1 MAQQLIQT
9 GTLANDGTG
18 DPLRT
23 SFTKVNSNFTELY
36 NAKNALATVA
46 NSGSYNDLVNKPS
59 LFSGSYTDLTDKP
72 SLFSGNYD
80 DLSDKPTLFSGS
92 YNDLTDTPSL
102 FSGSYND
109 LTDTPSIPT
118 SIGDFVD
125 VDGNLV
131 MPTATP
137 DTSKGVEGDKAGA
150 VAFDDN
156 YIYRCTVDYTDG
168 VADIWKR
175 VAWSNDTW

>member
-59 LFSGSYTDLTDKP
+59 
-72 SLFSGNYD
+72 
-80 DLSDKPTLFSGS
+80 
-92 YNDLTDTPSL
+92 
-102 FSGSYND
+102 
-109 LTDTPSIPT
+109 IPT
-118 SIGDFVD
+118 SVSEL
-125 VDGNLV
+125 VDGNGNLIV
-131 MPTATP
+131 PTKTP
-137 DTSKGVEGDKAGA
+137 STSKGVEGDMAGA
-150 VAFDDN
+150 VAFDDS
-156 YIYRCTVDYTDG
+156 YIYRCAADYTDG